1 MVEHISYLT
10 NILNSLWFALLGNK
24 KYQGQGSKPDDD
36 KGEITDSIED
46 EAESKKDEFLKEKVD
61 VPPTVTS
68 QVLMVHQALLWKM
81 R

>member
-1 MVEHISYLT
+1 MVEHISYII
-10 NILNSLWFALLGNK
+10 NILNSLWFTLLGNK
-24 KYQGQGSKPDDD
+24 KYQGKGSKPDDD
-36 KGEITDSIED
+36 KGEITDSID
-46 EAESKKDEFLKEKVD
+46 NEAESKKDESLKEKID